1 LNEEKMQVLLRRRLQ
16 LQLLFILLAA
26 VLIAGLSVI
35 LISDAVKSAEGVVL
49 TDASKTLAAAVSE
62 LDQQYRDRTS
72 ADSAWHE
79 LPVTA
84 QDTSLRGVSQ
94 AVLRSYPGVEGGYY
108 DGAHFLGYSYP
119 THDTGEKKTDV
130 PTAEL
135 DDILATISQ
144 SRVSVTAQRV
154 LRGQHDIVVIEAKQA
169 GQDGLVGW
177 TMKRLAGQSDP
188 GVHRREILL
197 AALVLAALISIAG
210 TLATGVALQR
220 GVGQIKSGL
229 AALGTDFSTRLPE
242 RNDEL
247 GEISGSIN
255 RMAEARQKLEAD
267 LRREDRLR
275 TIGKLVAGIAHEIR
289 NPLNSIRLSIQYLER
304 RLRDNQVRAE
314 DLQPVVDEVDR
325 LNSLLTNLLAFQ
337 KTREPVLR
345 NEPVGPVVQK
355 CIALVQP
362 QADSREIQIGYED
375 SAPGVQARIDSE
387 QLIQVVMNLLLNAL
401 EAVGKNGTIILS
413 IEQRESHVHIR
424 VHDSGP
430 GLTAEKAEHLFE
442 AFYTTKPDGT
452 GLGLAVS
459 RELTVNM
466 GGSLRFLN
474 DGPGTT
480 FEIELP
486 VARTNTPRADQE
498 YANVHDTDR

>member
-1 LNEEKMQVLLRRRLQ
+1 MQFLLKRRLQ

-26 VLIAGLSVI
+26 VLIAALSVI

-49 TDASKTLAAAVSE
+49 TDASKTLAAAVSD

-72 ADSAWHE
+72 ADSGWHE
-79 LPVTA
+79 LPVAA

-94 AVLRSYPGVEGGYY
+94 AVLRSYPGVEGGYH
-108 DGAHFLGYSYP
+108 DGTHFLGYSYP

-144 SRVSVTAQRV
+144 SRSSGIAQRV
-154 LRGQHDIVVIEAKQA
+154 LRGQHDVVVIDAKET
-169 GQDGLVGW
+169 GPDSFVSW
-177 TMKRLAGQSDP
+177 TMKRLPGQSDP

-229 AALGTDFSTRLPE
+229 AALGTDFNTRLPE
-242 RNDEL
+242 RNHEL
-247 GEISGSIN
+247 GEISRSIN

-275 TIGKLVAGIAHEIR
+275 TIGRLVAGIAHEIR

-325 LNSLLTNLLAFQ
+325 LSSLLTNLLAFQ
-337 KTREPVLR
+337 KTREPMLR
-345 NEPVGPVVQK
+345 EEPVAPVLQK

-362 QADSREIQIGYED
+362 QADSREIEIRYEASKPD
-375 SAPGVQARIDSE
+375 VEALFDSE
-387 QLIQVVMNLLLNAL
+387 QLVQVVMNLLLNAV
-401 EAVGKNGTIILS
+401 ESVVKNGA
-413 IEQRESHVHIR
+413 IEVRTEECEGRVHIR

-430 GLTAEKAEHLFE
+430 GLTEEKAEHLFE

-459 RELTVNM
+459 RELAVNM
-466 GGSLRFLN
+466 DGALRFVN
-474 DGPGTT
+474 DGPGAT

-486 VARTNTPRADQE
+486 AARIKRSATDRDYE
-498 YANVHDTDR
+498 SFHDTDR